1 MSYLSERIAYLRGL
15 SEGMGIP
22 GDTKEGKMIASIL
35 DFLDDMVEE
44 IHFNQDMQRDFMEQ
58 MSEALEL
65 EDDELQDIQYF
76 DVTCNQCGE
85 VFAVDE
91 DMLQNETIQCPNC
104 GEKIDIQIEE
114 DFACD
119 DDCDCCH
126 GHDNE

>member
-22 GDTKEGKMIASIL
+22 GETNEGKMIEAII

-44 IHFNQDMQRDFMEQ
+44 VQMSQDMQKEFMEQ
-58 MSEALEL
+58 MAEALEL
-65 EDDELQDIQYF
+65 EDDELDDIEYF

-91 DMLQNETIQCPNC
+91 DMLQKETIQCPNC
-104 GEKIDIQIEE
+104 GEEIDIQIEE
-114 DFACD
+114 DFECGGECSGCH
-119 DDCDCCH
+119 DCD
-126 GHDNE
+126 